1 MAVEA
6 GAGIAALPDYM
17 VDGRQNLV
25 RILTDLEG
33 PSIDAHFVYLE
44 EQRDTKR
51 INVFRDFLLAK
62 VAESKFAQGV

>member
-1 MAVEA
+1 M
-6 GAGIAALPDYM
+6 
-17 VDGRQNLV
+17 

-62 VAESKFAQGV
+62 VAESKFGQGA